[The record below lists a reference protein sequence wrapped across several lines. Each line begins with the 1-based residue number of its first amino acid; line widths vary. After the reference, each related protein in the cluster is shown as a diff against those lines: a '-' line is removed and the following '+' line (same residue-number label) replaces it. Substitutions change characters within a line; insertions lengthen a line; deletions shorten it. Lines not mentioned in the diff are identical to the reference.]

1 VYIIHPGALPPTV
14 YDTVF
19 ARIMPPEIGI
29 SVLDLSMVPEYW
41 GALAGAS
48 SDGSIETLAASLWR
62 EVQNRQGILPTRFV
76 IMGWSFGGIIGF
88 EVARQAKDWPGF
100 CGLMLLDS
108 IAPIPK
114 YQKEA
119 DALDRKML
127 MRWFVMYLSARKG
140 KAIDVSLPSGR
151 CTEDQML
158 ELVLARAIEAGALM
172 PETPVE
178 GIRKLHQAFLDGLL
192 RNNKFAIAY
201 RAEPLDVNAVLVKAT
216 TSLIPMDR
224 HLGWKSLLGRG
235 SRRIVCAGDHYSML
249 TDPKAN
255 QSLVDALLPLLRGT
269 SVQDGWIARTLR
281 KLRSAPGPSTDEWVK
296 TSRPA
301 ANEVGEATAKREV
314 LIELNGVRRRY
325 DLGGTTVEAL
335 RGVSLRI
342 HKGEF
347 VAVWG
352 PSGSGKSTLMNIL
365 GLVDAPTDGEMV
377 LGGTPI
383 GRLSDNQLTD
393 LRSRKIG
400 FVFQNFNL
408 IPVLTAL
415 ENVTV
420 PLQIQGVGAAQAQAR
435 AAQALKE
442 VGLEKHLHSRPDKMS
457 GGQRQRVAIARALV
471 TEPSLVI
478 ADEPTANLDSENSY
492 MVVELMRE
500 LNRSKHVTFI
510 FTTHDQRLLDL
521 VDRKILLKDGQ
532 LHKDEKVP

>member
-1 VYIIHPGALPPTV
+1 
-14 YDTVF
+14 
-19 ARIMPPEIGI
+19 MSE
-29 SVLDLSMVPEYW
+29 
-41 GALAGAS
+41 
-48 SDGSIETLAASLWR
+48 
-62 EVQNRQGILPTRFV
+62 
-76 IMGWSFGGIIGF
+76 
-88 EVARQAKDWPGF
+88 
-100 CGLMLLDS
+100 
-108 IAPIPK
+108 
-114 YQKEA
+114 
-119 DALDRKML
+119 
-127 MRWFVMYLSARKG
+127 
-140 KAIDVSLPSGR
+140 
-151 CTEDQML
+151 
-158 ELVLARAIEAGALM
+158 VLA
-172 PETPVE
+172 
-178 GIRKLHQAFLDGLL
+178 LH
-192 RNNKFAIAY
+192 
-201 RAEPLDVNAVLVKAT
+201 
-216 TSLIPMDR
+216 
-224 HLGWKSLLGRG
+224 
-235 SRRIVCAGDHYSML
+235 
-249 TDPKAN
+249 
-255 QSLVDALLPLLRGT
+255 
-269 SVQDGWIARTLR
+269 
-281 KLRSAPGPSTDEWVK
+281 
-296 TSRPA
+296 RPA

>member
-1 VYIIHPGALPPTV
+1 
-14 YDTVF
+14 
-19 ARIMPPEIGI
+19 MSE
-29 SVLDLSMVPEYW
+29 
-41 GALAGAS
+41 
-48 SDGSIETLAASLWR
+48 
-62 EVQNRQGILPTRFV
+62 
-76 IMGWSFGGIIGF
+76 
-88 EVARQAKDWPGF
+88 
-100 CGLMLLDS
+100 
-108 IAPIPK
+108 
-114 YQKEA
+114 
-119 DALDRKML
+119 
-127 MRWFVMYLSARKG
+127 
-140 KAIDVSLPSGR
+140 
-151 CTEDQML
+151 
-158 ELVLARAIEAGALM
+158 VLA
-172 PETPVE
+172 
-178 GIRKLHQAFLDGLL
+178 LH
-192 RNNKFAIAY
+192 
-201 RAEPLDVNAVLVKAT
+201 
-216 TSLIPMDR
+216 
-224 HLGWKSLLGRG
+224 
-235 SRRIVCAGDHYSML
+235 
-249 TDPKAN
+249 
-255 QSLVDALLPLLRGT
+255 
-269 SVQDGWIARTLR
+269 
-281 KLRSAPGPSTDEWVK
+281 
-296 TSRPA
+296 RPA
-301 ANEVGEATAKREV
+301 ANEVVGEATAKREV

-532 LHKDEKVP
+532 LHKDESSAPA